1 METGRKID
9 LSLAGGLALLALLGV
24 AAIITAGRFARHA
37 QWVAHTQEVRANIR
51 LFDAQLREARSDV
64 RSFVITGDSTFIGR
78 YRRSIDTAETQY
90 ATLQQATGDN
100 RAQQQRLAALRP
112 LLNDRRSSFDRTL
125 LLRPAGAPG
134 PTTLSRADSRLV
146 TQLEVGET
154 LSARIGAIIG
164 DLDRAEAVVLAERAG
179 AQRRSEVALG
189 IVVLAIAAFG
199 VAFGVLLRRSIR
211 GDLTDRAHMEQALRE
226 SEAKFSGIINIAADA
241 IITVDAQQMIQLFND
256 GAERIFGYE
265 RREVLGKPLDLLLPV
280 RLAESHR
287 RDISDFARASESA
300 RRMGERRQVLGRR
313 ASGEEFPADASISKL
328 STAQGS
334 SLFTVV
340 LRDVTEQKRLERHE
354 HILAESSR
362 NFIDTTDYAALLKV
376 VTDTPTP
383 ALGDWCLLDVI
394 EDSEDAAPRFRR
406 VASDHALREKDV
418 ALRALAARGLDE
430 DSPSRVLDVIR
441 AETPELIAE
450 VSDEWLEA
458 HTDAEEL
465 RLMRVLGVRSMLIVP
480 LVSRGRV
487 IGAMTIG
494 AGSERRLD
502 QSDLALVQ
510 AIADRASLAIQN
522 ARLYEAA
529 QRASAMRDRVL
540 GVVSHDLRN
549 PLSAVSMY
557 AHTLLEHP
565 PVDDGER
572 RVLYRLTLDAV
583 EWMHRMMEDLVDVA
597 SIDAGRLAVLLEP
610 QLVAQIV
617 EATLNMMS
625 ARAAADEVTLV
636 TDVDPLT
643 PLVSADA
650 ARVVQVLTNL
660 VSNAIKFT
668 PAGGRVT
675 IGAAPRG
682 TEVLFSVRDT
692 GAGIAAEHLE
702 HVFDRFWQHRGE
714 GRRRGTGLGLA
725 IARGIVAAHGGRIW
739 AESSA
744 GGGSTFHFTLLAVP
758 AASEKSAVP
767 SLGTAQHSARPIA

>member
-1 METGRKID
+1 
-9 LSLAGGLALLALLGV
+9 
-24 AAIITAGRFARHA
+24 
-37 QWVAHTQEVRANIR
+37 
-51 LFDAQLREARSDV
+51 
-64 RSFVITGDSTFIGR
+64 
-78 YRRSIDTAETQY
+78 
-90 ATLQQATGDN
+90 
-100 RAQQQRLAALRP
+100 
-112 LLNDRRSSFDRTL
+112 
-125 LLRPAGAPG
+125 
-134 PTTLSRADSRLV
+134 
-146 TQLEVGET
+146 
-154 LSARIGAIIG
+154 
-164 DLDRAEAVVLAERAG
+164 
-179 AQRRSEVALG
+179 
-189 IVVLAIAAFG
+189 
-199 VAFGVLLRRSIR
+199 
-211 GDLTDRAHMEQALRE
+211 
-226 SEAKFSGIINIAADA
+226 
-241 IITVDAQQMIQLFND
+241 
-256 GAERIFGYE
+256 
-265 RREVLGKPLDLLLPV
+265 
-280 RLAESHR
+280 
-287 RDISDFARASESA
+287 
-300 RRMGERRQVLGRR
+300 
-313 ASGEEFPADASISKL
+313 
-328 STAQGS
+328 
-334 SLFTVV
+334 
-340 LRDVTEQKRLERHE
+340 
-354 HILAESSR
+354 
-362 NFIDTTDYAALLKV
+362 
-376 VTDTPTP
+376 
-383 ALGDWCLLDVI
+383 
-394 EDSEDAAPRFRR
+394 
-406 VASDHALREKDV
+406 
-418 ALRALAARGLDE
+418 
-430 DSPSRVLDVIR
+430 
-441 AETPELIAE
+441 
-450 VSDEWLEA
+450 
-458 HTDAEEL
+458 
-465 RLMRVLGVRSMLIVP
+465 
-480 LVSRGRV
+480 
-487 IGAMTIG
+487 
-494 AGSERRLD
+494 
-502 QSDLALVQ
+502 
-510 AIADRASLAIQN
+510 
-522 ARLYEAA
+522 
-529 QRASAMRDRVL
+529 MRDRVL